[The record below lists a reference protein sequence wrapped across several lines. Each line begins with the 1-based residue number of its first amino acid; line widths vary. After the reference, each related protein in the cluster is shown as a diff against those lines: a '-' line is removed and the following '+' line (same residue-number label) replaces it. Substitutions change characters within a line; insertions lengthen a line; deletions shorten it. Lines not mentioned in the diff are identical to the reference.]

1 MARLYNRGIVEHR
14 EIMKVNL
21 GMKGCAVCCA
31 FAFFS
36 VGLASAQSPQ
46 PPGKEKM
53 EAATRAK
60 AAEEARKEAEALARA
75 QERAVEN
82 YQRNKRLMDAAA
94 EKEKA
99 RAERAAAAAR
109 AAEKA
114 AKSARAKAEA
124 AARKRAR
131 VDRAEQARRD
141 AAALARAQ
149 EYAVANYRRH
159 KGLPYAKAPA
169 RPVRR
174 VERLACITG
183 SEDRHARIGVEVVD
197 GSVDYF
203 AYYSKWK
210 PRTCSIE
217 VRRGGAFSR
226 WEDHGSTSKV
236 ILSEEK
242 GVFLIDRTGSSYR
255 FQFRNIDRG
264 RYCGMDG
271 KINGSL
277 TVVRGKRECVV
288 HGVMDGH
295 SG

>member
-99 RAERAAAAAR
+99 
-109 AAEKA
+109 
-114 AKSARAKAEA
+114 
-124 AARKRAR
+124 
-131 VDRAEQARRD
+131 RAEQARRD